1 LGIDSAFGLNP
12 TLSFIHYPTLN
23 LQTCIFFP
31 IVTYIRVKQLPEQ
44 ETIILTIG
52 NWLDHWM
59 VVVCYWS
66 ISCEWQVAPPLRQ

>member
-52 NWLDHWM
+52 N
-59 VVVCYWS
+59 
-66 ISCEWQVAPPLRQ
+66 